1 MKRRLISTRALD
13 ELQQFGAVV
22 LNSSSALTS
31 QGMTIA
37 IGNGASPEVFATI
50 NEVKSIDG
58 PGGQTNEI
66 DVTDLNS
73 TAKEFILGLQDE
85 GDITLDMN
93 YLPSDTQHALLR
105 TLRGTGATNN
115 YRITFTDSP
124 ATTWTFAALVK
135 GFSISN
141 AVDNVTGLS
150 VVLRVSGTITE
161 A

>member
-1 MKRRLISTRALD
+1 M
-13 ELQQFGAVV
+13 
-22 LNSSSALTS
+22 SSSALSS

-37 IGNGASPEVFATI
+37 VGDAASPEVFTTI

-58 PGGQTNEI
+58 PGGQTAEI

-73 TAKEFILGLQDE
+73 TGKEYQLGLQDE
-85 GDITLDMN
+85 GDITLDIN
-93 YLPSDTQHALLR
+93 YLPNDTQHAQLR
-105 TLRGTGATNN
+105 ADRAAGTKRN

-124 ATTWTFAALVK
+124 TTTWTFEGLVK

-141 AVDNVTGLS
+141 SVDSVTGAS
-150 VVLRVSGTITE
+150 VTIRVTGSITE